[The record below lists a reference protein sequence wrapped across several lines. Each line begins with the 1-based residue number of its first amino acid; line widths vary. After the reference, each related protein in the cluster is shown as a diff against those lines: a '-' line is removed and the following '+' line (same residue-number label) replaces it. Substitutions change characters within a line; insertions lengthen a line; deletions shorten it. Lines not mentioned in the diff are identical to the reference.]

1 MADPVWLLLMFDLP
15 VKNPAQ
21 RKVATKF
28 RNLLLDEGFSMIQFS
43 VYARHL
49 INGTAAI
56 PVIEFLKENVP
67 PQGHVRILRL
77 TDDQWARGWR
87 LYGSEYVEPE
97 TPPGALVL
105 FDF

>member
-15 VKNPAQ
+15 VKEPEQ
-21 RKVATKF
+21 RRVASKY
-28 RNLLLDEGFSMIQFS
+28 RKLLLDEGFSMIQLS
-43 VYARHL
+43 VYVRHL

-56 PVIEFLKENVP
+56 PVIEFLKNNVP
-67 PQGHVRILRL
+67 AQGHVRILRL

-87 LYGSEYVEPE
+87 LYGSEYIEPE
-97 TPPGALVL
+97 APPDALVL